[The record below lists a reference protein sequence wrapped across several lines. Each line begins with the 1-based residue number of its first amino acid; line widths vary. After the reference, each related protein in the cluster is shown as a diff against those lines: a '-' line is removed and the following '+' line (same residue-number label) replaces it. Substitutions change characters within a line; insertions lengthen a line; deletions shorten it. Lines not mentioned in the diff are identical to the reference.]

1 MNVAVGFQ
9 RSLAISAKDLTTV
22 DMISAKGM
30 HLGPDSAR
38 IGGVG
43 VGGNNKLDYFEQPQ
57 PIYCQ
62 SAGMAIFAR
71 FRALYPS
78 SLRDFNVKRL

>member
-1 MNVAVGFQ
+1 MSVTRNLPCRGAQSPVNKRKNRKRSHSEVNVAVGFQ

-43 VGGNNKLDYFEQPQ
+43 GGVNMALPLDGLGWQ
-57 PIYCQ
+57 
-62 SAGMAIFAR
+62 
-71 FRALYPS
+71 
-78 SLRDFNVKRL
+78 